1 MPQPGTDWRAFDL
14 AVDAQSATLPT
25 GWYHLGDFAPDAAWN
40 KVIQDVT
47 RVELFYGNPTFS
59 YIFDVW
65 DVGMDNVRITLS
77 PDPQSY
83 CKPKV
88 NSLGCTPQM
97 TFSGIPSATSPRP
110 FDLGAVNLIN
120 NKNLLLFYGFAPA
133 GKPFQGGTLCVRL
146 PLRRTV
152 VLNSGGNP
160 PPNECSGTFAFD
172 FNAWIQG
179 GFDPLLLP
187 GVLVF
192 AQTWSRDPASASTT
206 SLTDAVMFAIR
217 P

>member
-1 MPQPGTDWRAFDL
+1 M
-14 AVDAQSATLPT
+14 
-25 GWYHLGDFAPDAAWN
+25 
-40 KVIQDVT
+40 
-47 RVELFYGNPTFS
+47 
-59 YIFDVW
+59 
-65 DVGMDNVRITLS
+65 
-77 PDPQSY
+77 
-83 CKPKV
+83 
-88 NSLGCTPQM
+88 
-97 TFSGIPSATSPRP
+97 
-110 FDLGAVNLIN
+110 
-120 NKNLLLFYGFAPA
+120 
-133 GKPFQGGTLCVRL
+133 CVRL

-160 PPNECSGTFAFD
+160 PPNDCSGTFAFD